1 MKKTL
6 ALLLALT
13 MVFALCAC
21 GEKAPAPAE
30 STAPADEAQPAEAE
44 ADPADDYYLDI
55 KFSNVFNPKEWNYK
69 ASEKLAEMIT
79 EKTEGHITV
88 TYYGTNELDC
98 YADSV
103 TQAVNGAN
111 WMGLEEPSLFADYV
125 GDAAMVI
132 APMLYSSNEEYNY
145 VMDSDFVADLK
156 DRLAEQNIHILDT
169 HYSFGFRSV
178 CTNLDVYTPE
188 DLKGHQLRA
197 TSSALFAK
205 TLECLGATPVVM
217 GFTDCLAAIQQGVVE
232 GFEGSTSTLAGAGE
246 PYELVKK
253 VALTNHLIATRW
265 LFMGEDVYQSIP
277 EKYRTI
283 LDEAAVEC
291 GKWEQTSCAED
302 EANQKAMLAENGVTW
317 NEVDLD
323 AFTEACAPVYD
334 WIVEEYEGVNPDLHQ
349 ELVTLIKDYRASK
362 A

>member
-1 MKKTL
+1 MKKLL
-6 ALLLALT
+6 ALLLVCAMALS
-13 MVFALCAC
+13 MVAF
-21 GEKAPAPAE
+21 GSPKASAKDFHIE
-30 STAPADEAQPAEAE
+30 
-44 ADPADDYYLDI
+44 I
-55 KFSNVFNPKEWNYK
+55 KFSNVFQPEEMNGK
-69 ASEKLAEMIT
+69 ASEMLAQMIT
-79 EKTEGHITV
+79 ERTGGAVTV
-88 TYYGTNELDC
+88 TYYGQNTLDC
-98 YADSV
+98 YGDSV
-103 TQAVNGAN
+103 AQANMGAN

-125 GDAAMVI
+125 GDCAVLI
-132 APMLYSSNEEYNY
+132 GPMLYSSNEEYNY

-188 DLKGHQLRA
+188 DLNGHQLRA

-265 LFMGEDVYQSIP
+265 LFMPEDVWQTIP
-277 EKYRTI
+277 EKYQKI
-283 LDEAAVEC
+283 IEDCAYEC
-291 GKWEQTSCAED
+291 GMWEQTSCQED
-302 EANQKAMLAENGVTW
+302 EAVQIEMLKENGVTW

-323 AFTEACAPVYD
+323 AFSKACEPVID
-334 WIVEEYEGVNPDLHQ
+334 WIVEEYGSSYEAYDQ
-349 ELVTLIKDYRASK
+349 IKALVAEYRANNG
-362 A
+362 